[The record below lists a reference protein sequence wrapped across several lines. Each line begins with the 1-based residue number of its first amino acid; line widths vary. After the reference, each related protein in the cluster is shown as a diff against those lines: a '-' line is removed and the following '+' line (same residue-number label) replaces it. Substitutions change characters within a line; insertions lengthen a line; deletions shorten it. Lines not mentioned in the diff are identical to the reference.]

1 MNIREARVRDR
12 PAIRDV
18 ARRSLQASY
27 SLDATAITAAVEE
40 WYDDEAV
47 AEKLD
52 DDKQYLLVATIDGQ
66 VVGFA
71 ESYLTDD
78 TSAQLRW
85 LHVDPEYRGAGY
97 GERLYEETR
106 TWLAEDDVTS
116 IEGRVLADNA
126 DGNAFYERQGLSW
139 VGEDTIEIDG
149 RQFTENVYADTEKG
163 RIEPVDVDGETRYV
177 HYEATEEGSQAPF
190 YTVYTDEE
198 ATDVYGYWC
207 SECGSHAN
215 AMGAMGG
222 IECDEC
228 GNRRKPTRWDAA
240 YL

>member
-1 MNIREARVRDR
+1 MEIREADARDS

-27 SLDATAITAAVEE
+27 SLDATAITAAIEE

-47 AEKLD
+47 AEKLAD
-52 DDKQYLLVATIDGQ
+52 DEQYLLVATVDGQ
-66 VVGFA
+66 VVGFS
-71 ESYLTDD
+71 ESYLTDE

-85 LHVDPEYRGAGY
+85 LHVDPNFRGAGY
-97 GERLYEETR
+97 GARLYDKTR
-106 TWLAEDDVTS
+106 TVLAEDDIVS

-126 DGNAFYERQGLSW
+126 DGNAFYREQGLSR
-139 VGEDTIEIDG
+139 VGEETIEIDG
-149 RQFTENVYADTEKG
+149 QEYTENVYADTDQVG
-163 RIEPVDVDGETRYV
+163 IEAIDVEGETRYV
-177 HYEATEEGSQAPF
+177 HYGATDQGSQAPF
-190 YTVYTDEE
+190 YTVYTDEDTTE
-198 ATDVYGYWC
+198 VYGYLC
-207 SECGSHAN
+207 GECGSPAN

-228 GNRRKPTRWDAA
+228 GNKRKPTRWDAA

>member
-1 MNIREARVRDR
+1 MQIREANVRDR

-40 WYDDEAV
+40 WYDDDAV
-47 AEKLD
+47 TEKLD
-52 DDKQYLLVATIDGQ
+52 DDEQYLLVATVGGQ
-66 VVGFA
+66 VIGFS
-71 ESYLTDD
+71 ESYMTDD

-85 LHVDPEYRGAGY
+85 LHVDPEYRGAGH

-106 TWLAEDDVTS
+106 TWLTEDDITS

-126 DGNAFYERQGLSW
+126 GGNAFYEQQGLTQI
-139 VGEDTIEIDG
+139 GEETIEIDG
-149 RQFTENVYADTEKG
+149 QEFTENVYADTEKAG
-163 RIEPVDVDGETRYV
+163 IEAIDVDGDTRYV
-177 HYEATEEGSQAPF
+177 HYGATEEGSQAPF

-198 ATDVYGYWC
+198 ATDVYGYLC
-207 SECGSHAN
+207 SECDSHAN
-215 AMGAMGG
+215 AMGSMGG
-222 IECDEC
+222 IQCDEC
-228 GNRRKPTRWDAA
+228 GNKRKPTRWDAA